1 VSARARAR
9 VAVLGASQQDGPP
22 GIEAI
27 ADTVDLAVPEG
38 DGGLAGALE
47 GADVLFAWRPD
58 GAALSEAWGSA
69 GSLKWIQSA
78 SAGVDSLMF
87 PDLAA
92 SHVVLTNAR
101 GIYEEAMAE
110 YVLGLMLVMSKG
122 LRAVL
127 ERQGRAE
134 WDHRQTER
142 LERKRVLVVGTG
154 PIGRT
159 IARDCRALR
168 MSVRG
173 VARTAHPGDADL
185 VEIFGVDR
193 LTDAVATADYVVNT
207 LPATE
212 ETRHLFDEEVFAAMS
227 PSARFVNV
235 GRGSTVDETAL
246 IAALRSGGI
255 AGAGLDVFEEEPLP
269 ADSPLWAMP
278 NVIVSPHMAGD
289 AAGWREAAVEL
300 FVRNLERYLT
310 GRPLLNV
317 VDKTRG
323 YVPS

>member
-1 VSARARAR
+1 VTARAR
-9 VAVLGASQQDGPP
+9 VAVLGASGQDDPP
-22 GIEAI
+22 GIGAI
-27 ADTVDLAVPEG
+27 ADTVDLALPE
-38 DGGLAGALE
+38 DDDRLAPALQ
-47 GADVLFAWRPD
+47 GADVLFAWRPN
-58 GAALSEAWGSA
+58 GPALSRAWGSA
-69 GSLKWIQSA
+69 GALKWIQSA

-110 YVLGLMLVMSKG
+110 YVLGLMLVMAKG

-134 WDHRQTER
+134 WAHRQTER

-154 PIGRT
+154 PIGRA

-173 VARTAHPGDADL
+173 VARTAHPGDADM
-185 VEIFGVDR
+185 VEIFGVQR
-193 LTDAVATADYVVNT
+193 LTEAVATADYVVNA

-212 ETRHLFDEEVFAAMS
+212 ETRHLFGRDVFEAMN

-235 GRGSTVDETAL
+235 GRGSTVDEQALVTAL
-246 IAALRSGGI
+246 RNGGI
-255 AGAGLDVFEEEPLP
+255 SGAALDVFEDEPLP
-269 ADSPLWAMP
+269 ADSPLWSMP

>member
-1 VSARARAR
+1 VSGRAR
-9 VAVLGASQQDGPP
+9 VAVMGASPQDGPP

-27 ADTVDLAVPEG
+27 ADTVELVVPEDDDQLG
-38 DGGLAGALE
+38 PALE
-47 GADVLFAWRPD
+47 GADVLFAWRPN
-58 GAALSEAWGSA
+58 GGALSNAWGSA

-78 SAGVDSLMF
+78 SAGVDSLLF
-87 PDLAA
+87 PNLAE
-92 SHVVLTNAR
+92 SHVVVTNAR
-101 GIYEEAMAE
+101 GIYEDSMAE

-127 ERQGRAE
+127 DRQGRAE

-142 LERKRVLVVGTG
+142 LERKRVLVAGTG
-154 PIGRT
+154 PIGRA

-173 VARTAHPGDADL
+173 VARTAHPGDADM
-185 VEIFGVDR
+185 VEIFGVER
-193 LTDAVATADYVVNT
+193 LTEAVATADYVVNA

-212 ETRHLFDEEVFAAMS
+212 ETRHVFGQEVFAAMS
-227 PSARFVNV
+227 PRARFVNV
-235 GRGSTVDETAL
+235 GRGSTVDEGAL
-246 IAALRSGGI
+246 IRELKSGGI
-255 AGAGLDVFEEEPLP
+255 AGAALDVFEDEPLP
-269 ADSPLWAMP
+269 SDSPLWAMP

>member
-1 VSARARAR
+1 VSARAR
-9 VAVLGASQQDGPP
+9 VAVLGASPRDEPP

-27 ADTVDLAVPEG
+27 GDTVDLVVPE
-38 DGGLAGALE
+38 DEARLDGALE
-47 GADVLFAWRPD
+47 GAEVLFAWRPN
-58 GAALSEAWGSA
+58 GEALSKAWGSA

-78 SAGVDSLMF
+78 SAGVDSLLF

-92 SHVVLTNAR
+92 SHVVVTNAR
-101 GIYEEAMAE
+101 GIYEDAMAE

-122 LRAVL
+122 LRGVL

-142 LERKRVLVVGTG
+142 LERKRVLVAGTG
-154 PIGRT
+154 PIGRA

-185 VEIFGVDR
+185 VEIFGVER
-193 LTDAVATADYVVNT
+193 LTEAVATADYVVNA

-212 ETRHLFDEEVFAAMS
+212 ETHHLFDREVFMAMS

-235 GRGSTVDETAL
+235 GRGSTVDEAAL
-246 IAALRSGGI
+246 IRTLQDGGI
-255 AGAGLDVFEEEPLP
+255 AGAALDVFEDEPLP
-269 ADSPLWAMP
+269 PDSPLWAMP
-278 NVIVSPHMAGD
+278 NVIISPHMAGD

-317 VDKTRG
+317 VDKMRG

>member
-1 VSARARAR
+1 MTARAR
-9 VAVLGASQQDGPP
+9 VVVLGASQDDGPP
-22 GIEAI
+22 GIDAI
-27 ADTVDLAVPEG
+27 ADTVDLAVPE
-38 DGGLAGALE
+38 DDERLAAMLE
-47 GADVLFAWRPD
+47 GADVLFAWRPN
-58 GAALSEAWGSA
+58 GRALSNAWGSA

-78 SAGVDSLMF
+78 SAGVDRLLF

-110 YVLGLMLVMSKG
+110 YVLGLMLVMAKG
-122 LRAVL
+122 LRGVL

-134 WDHRQTER
+134 WEHRQTER
-142 LERKRVLVVGTG
+142 LERKRALVVGTG
-154 PIGRT
+154 PIGRA

-173 VARTAHPGDADL
+173 VARTTHPGDADM
-185 VEIFGVDR
+185 VEIFGVER
-193 LTDAVATADYVVNT
+193 LTDAVATADYVVNA

-212 ETRHLFDEEVFAAMS
+212 ETRHVFDREVFAAMS

-235 GRGSTVDETAL
+235 GRGSTVDEEAL
-246 IAALRSGGI
+246 ITALRSGGI
-255 AGAGLDVFEEEPLP
+255 AGAALDVFEDEPLP
-269 ADSPLWAMP
+269 RDSPLWSLP
-278 NVIVSPHMAGD
+278 NVIVSPHMGGD

>member
-1 VSARARAR
+1 VSTRAR
-9 VAVLGASQQDGPP
+9 VVVLGSSPADGPP
-22 GIEAI
+22 GIEVI
-27 ADTVDLAVPEG
+27 ADTVDLALPEN
-38 DGGLAGALE
+38 DEQLHGALE
-47 GADVLFAWRPD
+47 GADVLFAWRPN
-58 GAALSEAWGSA
+58 GRTLSQAWGSA

-78 SAGVDSLMF
+78 SAGVDSLLF
-87 PDLAA
+87 PELAT
-92 SHVVLTNAR
+92 SHVVVTNAR

-110 YVLGLMLVMSKG
+110 YVLALMLVMSKG
-122 LRAVL
+122 LRSVL

-142 LERKRVLVVGTG
+142 LERKRVLVAGTG
-154 PIGRT
+154 PIGRA

-173 VARTAHPGDADL
+173 VARTAHPGDADM
-185 VEIFGVDR
+185 VEIFGVER
-193 LTDAVATADYVVNT
+193 LREAVAATDYVVNA
-207 LPATE
+207 LPATD
-212 ETRHLFDEEVFAAMS
+212 ETWHLFDREVFAAMS

-235 GRGSTVDETAL
+235 GRGSTVDEDAL
-246 IAALRSGGI
+246 IQALQTGGI
-255 AGAGLDVFEEEPLP
+255 AGAALDVFDQEPLP
-269 ADSPLWAMP
+269 SDSPLWAMA

-289 AAGWREAAVEL
+289 AAGWKEAAVEL

-317 VDKTRG
+317 VDKMRG

>member
-1 VSARARAR
+1 MSARAR
-9 VAVLGASQQDGPP
+9 VAIMGASEHDGPP
-22 GIEAI
+22 GIGVI
-27 ADTVDLAVPEG
+27 ADTVDLVVPE
-38 DGGLAGALE
+38 DDERLASSLE

-58 GAALSEAWGSA
+58 GGALSRAWGSA

-78 SAGVDSLMF
+78 SAGVDRLLF
-87 PDLAA
+87 PELAH

-101 GIYEEAMAE
+101 GIYEDAIAE

-122 LRAVL
+122 LRGVL
-127 ERQGRAE
+127 ERQVRAE
-134 WDHRQTER
+134 WSHRETER
-142 LERKRVLVVGTG
+142 LERKRVLVAGAG
-154 PIGRT
+154 PIGRA
-159 IARDCRALR
+159 IARDCRAVR

-173 VARTAHPGDADL
+173 LARTAHPGDADML
-185 VEIFGVDR
+185 EIFGIDR
-193 LTDAVATADYVVNT
+193 LSDAVATADYVVNA

-212 ETRHLFDEEVFAAMS
+212 ETRHMFDQEVFSAMN

-235 GRGSTVDETAL
+235 GRGSTVDEQAL
-246 IAALRSGGI
+246 IRALETGGI
-255 AGAGLDVFEEEPLP
+255 AGAALDVFEDEPLP
-269 ADSPLWAMP
+269 RGSPLWTMP

-317 VDKTRG
+317 VDKARG

>member
-1 VSARARAR
+1 M
-9 VAVLGASQQDGPP
+9 AVMGASAQDGPP
-22 GIEAI
+22 GIEVI
-27 ADTVDLAVPEG
+27 ADTVDLAVADEEG
-38 DGGLAGALE
+38 LDHALE
-47 GADVLFAWRPD
+47 GADVLFAWRPS
-58 GAALSEAWGSA
+58 GAALSKAWGSA
-69 GSLKWIQSA
+69 DSLKWIQSA
-78 SAGVDSLMF
+78 SAGVDSLLF
-87 PDLAA
+87 PDLAQ
-92 SHVVLTNAR
+92 SHVVVTNAR

-110 YVLGLMLVMSKG
+110 YVLGLMLVMAKG

-142 LERKRVLVVGTG
+142 LERKRVLVAGTG
-154 PIGRT
+154 PIGHA

-185 VEIFGVDR
+185 VEIFGVEQ
-193 LTDAVATADYVVNT
+193 LTEAVATADYVVNA

-212 ETRHLFDEEVFAAMS
+212 GTRHLFDRDVFAAMN

-235 GRGSTVDETAL
+235 GRGSTVDEVAL
-246 IAALRSGGI
+246 IRALQDGDI
-255 AGAGLDVFEEEPLP
+255 AGAALDVFEEEPLP
-269 ADSPLWAMP
+269 SDSPLWTMP
-278 NVIVSPHMAGD
+278 NVIVSPHVAGD

-317 VDKTRG
+317 VDKTLG

>member
-1 VSARARAR
+1 MSALAR
-9 VAVLGASQQDGPP
+9 VAVLGGSAQDGPP

-27 ADTVDLAVPEG
+27 SDTVELAVPQ
-38 DGGLAGALE
+38 DDDRLAPALA
-47 GADVLFAWRPD
+47 GADVLFAWRPN
-58 GAALSEAWGSA
+58 GPALSKAWGSA

-78 SAGVDSLMF
+78 SAGVDSLLF
-87 PDLAA
+87 PELAA

-101 GIYEEAMAE
+101 GIYEDAMAE
-110 YVLGLMLVMSKG
+110 YVLGLMLVMAKG
-122 LRAVL
+122 LGGVL

-142 LERKRVLVVGTG
+142 LERKRVLVAGTG
-154 PIGRT
+154 PIGRA
-159 IARDCRALR
+159 IARDCHSLR

-173 VARTAHPGDADL
+173 VARTAHPGDADM
-185 VEIFGVDR
+185 VEIFGVER
-193 LTDAVATADYVVNT
+193 LTEAVATADYVVNA
-207 LPATE
+207 LPATD
-212 ETRHLFDEEVFAAMS
+212 ETWHLFDGDVFAAMR

-235 GRGSTVDETAL
+235 GRGSTVDEDAL
-246 IAALRSGGI
+246 VRALEGRAI
-255 AGAGLDVFEEEPLP
+255 AGAALDVFEDEPLRP
-269 ADSPLWAMP
+269 DSPLWAMP

-317 VDKTRG
+317 VDKMRG

>member
-1 VSARARAR
+1 MTSRAR
-9 VAVLGASQQDGPP
+9 VAVLGASPQDGPP

-27 ADTVDLAVPEG
+27 ADTVDLAVPDDDERLG
-38 DGGLAGALE
+38 PALE
-47 GADVLFAWRPD
+47 GADVLFAWRPN
-58 GAALSEAWGSA
+58 GRALSRAWGSA
-69 GSLKWIQSA
+69 ASLKWIQSA
-78 SAGVDSLMF
+78 SAGVDRLLF
-87 PDLAA
+87 PELAS

-101 GIYEEAMAE
+101 GIYEDPMAE
-110 YVLGLMLVMSKG
+110 YVLGLLLVMSKG

-134 WDHRQTER
+134 WEHHQTER

-154 PIGRT
+154 PIGRA

-173 VARTAHPGDADL
+173 VARSAHPGDADM
-185 VEIFGVDR
+185 VEIFGVER
-193 LTDAVATADYVVNT
+193 LTEAVATADYVVNA

-212 ETRHLFDEEVFAAMS
+212 ETWHLFDGDVFAAMN

-235 GRGSTVDETAL
+235 GRGSTVDEDAL
-246 IAALRSGGI
+246 VRALQSGAI
-255 AGAGLDVFEEEPLP
+255 AGAALDVFEDEPLP

-310 GRPLLNV
+310 GRPLINV

>member
-1 VSARARAR
+1 MSARAR
-9 VAVLGASQQDGPP
+9 VAVLGASPQDGPP

-27 ADTVDLAVPEG
+27 ADTVDLAMPED
-38 DGGLAGALE
+38 DGRLDAALE
-47 GADVLFAWRPD
+47 GADVLFAWRPN
-58 GAALSEAWGSA
+58 GAALAKAWESA

-78 SAGVDSLMF
+78 SAGVDSLLF
-87 PDLAA
+87 PELAT

-122 LRAVL
+122 LRGVL

-134 WDHRQTER
+134 WEHRQTER
-142 LERKRVLVVGTG
+142 LERKRMLVVGTG
-154 PIGRT
+154 PIGRA
-159 IARDCRALR
+159 IARDCRTLR

-173 VARTAHPGDADL
+173 VARTAHPGDADM
-185 VEIFGVDR
+185 VEIFGVER
-193 LTDAVATADYVVNT
+193 LTEAVATADFVVNV
-207 LPATE
+207 LPATD
-212 ETRHLFDEEVFAAMS
+212 ETWHLFDREVFEAMS

-235 GRGSTVDETAL
+235 GRGSTVDEDAL
-246 IAALRSGGI
+246 IVALRSGEI
-255 AGAGLDVFEEEPLP
+255 AGAALDVFEGEPLP

-289 AAGWREAAVEL
+289 AAGWREGAVEL

>member
-1 VSARARAR
+1 VSVRAR
-9 VAVLGASQQDGPP
+9 VAVLGATEGDGPP

-27 ADTVDLAVPEG
+27 ADTVDLAVPQSD
-38 DGGLAGALE
+38 DGLDLALE
-47 GADVLFAWRPD
+47 GADVLFAWRPN
-58 GAALSEAWGSA
+58 GGALSRAWGSA

-78 SAGVDSLMF
+78 SAGVDSLLF

-92 SHVVLTNAR
+92 SHVVVTNAR
-101 GIYEEAMAE
+101 GIYEDAMAE
-110 YVLGLMLVMSKG
+110 YVLALMLVMSKG
-122 LRAVL
+122 LRGVL
-127 ERQGRAE
+127 QRQDRAE

-142 LERKRVLVVGTG
+142 LERKRVVVVGAG
-154 PIGRT
+154 PIGRA
-159 IARDCRALR
+159 IARDCRSLR

-185 VEIFGVDR
+185 VEIFGVER
-193 LTDAVATADYVVNT
+193 LTEAVATADYVVNA
-207 LPATE
+207 LPSTE
-212 ETRHLFDEEVFAAMS
+212 ETRRVFDREVFEAM
-227 PSARFVNV
+227 PPRARFVNV
-235 GRGSTVDETAL
+235 GRGSTVDEPAL
-246 IAALRSGGI
+246 IRALQAGVI
-255 AGAGLDVFEEEPLP
+255 AGAALDVFEDEPLP
-269 ADSPLWAMP
+269 PESPLWAMP

-289 AAGWREAAVEL
+289 AAGWKEAAVEL

>member
-1 VSARARAR
+1 MSARAR
-9 VAVLGASQQDGPP
+9 VAVLGASPQDGPP
-22 GIEAI
+22 GIETI
-27 ADTVDLAVPEG
+27 ADTVDLAVPE
-38 DGGLAGALE
+38 DDDGLAPALE
-47 GADVLFAWRPD
+47 DADVLFAWRPN
-58 GAALSEAWGSA
+58 GGALSRAWGSA
-69 GSLKWIQSA
+69 GSLKWIHSA
-78 SAGVDSLMF
+78 SAGVDSLLF
-87 PDLAA
+87 PELAA

-101 GIYEEAMAE
+101 GIYEDAMAE
-110 YVLGLMLVMSKG
+110 YVLGLMLVMAKG
-122 LRAVL
+122 LRTVL

-142 LERKRVLVVGTG
+142 LERKRVLVAGTG
-154 PIGRT
+154 PIGRA

-173 VARTAHPGDADL
+173 VARTAHPGDADM
-185 VEIFGVDR
+185 VEIFGVER
-193 LTDAVATADYVVNT
+193 LTEAVATADYVVNA

-212 ETRHLFDEEVFAAMS
+212 ETWHLFDRDVFEAMS

-235 GRGSTVDETAL
+235 GRGSTVDEEAL
-246 IAALRSGGI
+246 IRALQNGGI
-255 AGAGLDVFEEEPLP
+255 AGAALDVFEGEPLP
-269 ADSPLWAMP
+269 PGNPLWTMP